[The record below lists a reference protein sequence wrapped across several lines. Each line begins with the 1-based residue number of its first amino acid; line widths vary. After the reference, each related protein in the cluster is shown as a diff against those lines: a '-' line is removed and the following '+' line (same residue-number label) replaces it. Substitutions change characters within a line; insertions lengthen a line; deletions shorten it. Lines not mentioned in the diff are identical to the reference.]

1 MFAAR
6 TGCIEC
12 AELLLDAGADINLAD
27 PYGVTP
33 LVVATLNLQNDFAA
47 YLVEKGADINQWDLY
62 GRTPLY
68 VAIDMMDYP
77 PPHGLRDPPMTGL
90 ELAELLLDRGA
101 NPNSQLKQW
110 RPPFVR

>member
-1 MFAAR
+1 MP
-6 TGCIEC
+6 
-12 AELLLDAGADINLAD
+12 GADINLTD

-33 LVVATLNLQNDFAA
+33 LIVATLNLQNDFAA

-77 PPHGLRDPPMTGL
+77 PPRHPGLGRADV
-90 ELAELLLDRGA
+90 GA
-101 NPNSQLKQW
+101 GSSPSSFSSAVPTRTAN
-110 RPPFVR
+110 

>member
-33 LVVATLNLQNDFAA
+33 LVVAALNLQNDFAA
-47 YLVEKGADINQWDLY
+47 YLVEKGADIDQWDLY
-62 GRTPLY
+62 GRTALY

-77 PPHGLRDPPMTGL
+77 PPPGRSAAEPMSGLQ
-90 ELAELLLDRGA
+90 LAELLLGRGA
-101 NPNSQLKQW
+101 NPN
-110 RPPFVR
+110 